1 MPDPVQEHHGM
12 TEKKPQTE
20 AFWGRLYEM
29 TESKAGYR
37 LQGLGSGEQK
47 QVADSQLLVLL
58 RTSS

>member
-1 MPDPVQEHHGM
+1 MIWEQDPVQEHYG
-12 TEKKPQTE
+12 
-20 AFWGRLYEM
+20 M

-47 QVADSQLLVLL
+47 QVADSQFSVLL